1 MKSRHAYDMLMQ
13 NLNAQIAQGEK
24 DRDSKAE
31 DKVNALKA
39 EADAEGDLE
48 DTTTTRDKDQKYSD
62 ELVPM

>member
-1 MKSRHAYDMLMQ
+1 MHTTCLCRTLTL
-13 NLNAQIAQGEK
+13 NLLRAKK

-39 EADAEGDLE
+39 KADAEGDLE